1 MTLSVPAHASRARQ
15 DNFEASWLH
24 PQATRAS
31 ATRGREKDEAPC
43 ALRTCFQRDRDR
55 ILHAKAFRRL
65 KHKTQV
71 FIAPEGDHYRTRLTH
86 TLEVTQISRTVAR
99 GLGLN
104 EDLVEAIGLGHDLGH
119 APFGHAGERVL
130 DTLFLPDG
138 FRHNEQ
144 SVRVVETLEPLNLTY
159 EVRDGI
165 LHHTGPG
172 LPCTLE
178 GQVVKICDRVAY
190 LNHDLDDAL
199 RAGLISED
207 DLPRWVSETFGRTR
221 GERIETMVLDLINSS
236 DLDGRLIRFSEAR
249 HDPFLELRAWMFKH
263 IYLGSRAKQEEEKAM
278 GIVARLFQYYS
289 SRPEALAQAWG
300 RPVPPEQMARTAVDY
315 VSGMTDRYAIATY
328 QKLFLPTPWRLSDE
342 SVCMSL

>member
-1 MTLSVPAHASRARQ
+1 MTLSLPAHTGRIRQ
-15 DNFEASWLH
+15 ENFEEVWLH
-24 PQATRAS
+24 PHATQSIAS
-31 ATRGREKDEAPC
+31 RGRARPEPPC

-55 ILHAKAFRRL
+55 ILHTKAFRRL

-104 EDLVEAIGLGHDLGH
+104 EDLTEAIGLGHDLGH

-130 DTLFLPDG
+130 DTLFVPDG

-144 SVRVVETLEPLNLTY
+144 SVRVVEALEPLNLTH
-159 EVRDGI
+159 EVLDGI

-172 LPCTLE
+172 TPCTLE

-199 RAGLISED
+199 RAGIIQEN
-207 DLPRWVSETFGRTR
+207 DLPPWVHTTFGRTR
-221 GERIETMVLDLINSS
+221 GERIETMVLDLIHHS
-236 DLDGRLIRFSEAR
+236 DLPGRQIRLSDAR
-249 HDPFLELRAWMFKH
+249 HDPFLELRAWMFKN

-278 GIVARLFQYYS
+278 GIVARLFQYYAA
-289 SRPEALAQAWG
+289 RPDALERAWG
-300 RPVPPEQMARTAVDY
+300 APVAPEHVARTAVDY

-328 QKLFLPTPWRLSDE
+328 EKLFLPTPWRLSDE
-342 SVCMSL
+342 SDCMSR

>member
-1 MTLSVPAHASRARQ
+1 MTLSRVKHAGRAHQ
-15 DNFEASWLH
+15 ENFEQTWLH
-24 PQATRAS
+24 PEATQSMAS
-31 ATRGREKDEAPC
+31 RGRKIPEEDCP
-43 ALRTCFQRDRDR
+43 LRTSFQRDRDR
-55 ILHAKAFRRL
+55 ILHTKAFRRL

-86 TLEVTQISRTVAR
+86 TLEVTQISRSVSR

-104 EDLVEAIGLGHDLGH
+104 EDLTEAIGLGHDLGH

-130 DTLFLPDG
+130 DNLFVPDG

-144 SVRVVETLEPLNLTY
+144 SVRVVDTLEPLNLTD

-172 LPCTLE
+172 VPYTLE

-190 LNHDLDDAL
+190 LNHDLDDAI
-199 RAGLISED
+199 RAGLIDESA
-207 DLPRWVSETFGRTR
+207 LPAWVSSTFGRTR
-221 GERIETMVLDLINSS
+221 GERIEAMVLDLIEHS
-236 DLDGRLIRFSEAR
+236 DLENRQIRFSEQR

-278 GIVARLFQYYS
+278 GIVARLFQYFS
-289 SRPEALAQAWG
+289 SRPEALEEAWG
-300 RPVPPEQMARTAVDY
+300 KSVASAQLARTAVDY
-315 VSGMTDRYAIATY
+315 VSGMTDRYAIAKY
-328 QKLFLPTPWRLSDE
+328 QELFLPTPWRLSDE